1 MHRTDTER
9 DMRELV
15 RKGQEESL
23 TTPTILDVREKGAAG
38 AQSDGA
44 GKGMQA
50 GKPVLI
56 GEGRM
61 LQSPACP
68 VGIAGMGG
76 WIPWMSKKGW
86 LQRRQ
91 GVQGLATAK
100 ETWREA
106 GIARSSCSSG
116 RCGGSHPE
124 PFMSEEQRRTMAA
137 TPRKVGKAL
146 GCDSCPFTAG
156 GGPGYA
162 PWLPRP
168 QLCCSGQGCKLGQ
181 LAVALMALPVLPSA
195 AQPRGELSSG
205 SACCGRNPTSW
216 KGWLRGCGNPPSPSG
231 IACAGRVL
239 HQITFLRYDLN
250 GRTCTRMH
258 TYNWCAIVYIM
269 NWYGVN
275 MVAFVSFWKLN

>member
-146 GCDSCPFTAG
+146 GCDSCPSRLVVVQATRRG
-156 GGPGYA
+156 CLGPSSAALGRDA
-162 PWLPRP
+162 NWGNWLLHSWHCLCYPLQPNRGVSSPRG
-168 QLCCSGQGCKLGQ
+168 L
-181 LAVALMALPVLPSA
+181 LAVEGTLPHGKGGWGDAVTHPLPVALLA
-195 AQPRGELSSG
+195 RAG
-205 SACCGRNPTSW
+205 SYTKS
-216 KGWLRGCGNPPSPSG
+216 
-231 IACAGRVL
+231 
-239 HQITFLRYDLN
+239 H
-250 GRTCTRMH
+250 
-258 TYNWCAIVYIM
+258 
-269 NWYGVN
+269 
-275 MVAFVSFWKLN
+275 FWDTI